1 MIRMKHMICVLFC
14 LMSAS
19 CAPVVFLGG
28 AAAGVAGYKYYE
40 GALEVIYE
48 SPFME
53 TWDAASMALD
63 RMGIEVTDKKHDLT
77 TGKISAMTSDKKEVR
92 LSFKYRS
99 TEETVVSIRV
109 GVFGDERASDAIKE
123 GIRKE
128 LFE

>member
-28 AAAGVAGYKYYE
+28 AAAGVAGYKYFE

-53 TWDAASMALD
+53 TWDASLKALD
-63 RMGIEVTDKKHDLT
+63 RMDIEVTDKKHDLT
-77 TGKISAMTSDKKEVR
+77 TGKISAMTSDEKEVK

-99 TEETVVSIRV
+99 TEETVVNIRV
-109 GVFGDERASDAIKE
+109 GVLGDERASDAIKE
-123 GIRKE
+123 EIRKE

>member
-1 MIRMKHMICVLFC
+1 MLFC

-53 TWDAASMALD
+53 TWDAALKALD
-63 RMGIEVTDKKHDLT
+63 RMDIEVTDKKHDLT
-77 TGKISAMTSDKKEVR
+77 TGKISAMTSEKEEVK

-99 TEETVVSIRV
+99 REETVVSIRV
-109 GVFGDERASDAIKE
+109 GVFGEESASDAIKE
-123 GIRKE
+123 EIRKE